1 MFSRHVLVLAKWL
14 ATSKFGSSWLLYVY
28 TVSVMLLYNVC
39 VNRVG
44 KDERVNFVC
53 VEGFHIPGIFYMYL
67 LHLNTNINLKYKL
80 LT

>member
-1 MFSRHVLVLAKWL
+1 
-14 ATSKFGSSWLLYVY
+14 
-28 TVSVMLLYNVC
+28 MLLYNVC

-44 KDERVNFVC
+44 KDEGVNFVC
-53 VEGFHIPGIFYMYL
+53 VEGFHIPGLFYMYL